1 MGHEISDRYYKLGSS
16 LDMTCQVALS
26 FLNTLSSP
34 TKYSHNRITTT
45 VLQFINTNQ
54 IKKNIGSENLNIKW
68 KKDGKELPKNIKISL
83 RSVKKHCYT
92 QICVYFSFV
101 LYHHLNS
108 CIKFYSFL
116 FAFLLLCMSFMSTVR
131 HIFGKIAV

>member
-34 TKYSHNRITTT
+34 TKYSHNRIITTTT
-45 VLQFINTNQ
+45 VLPFINTNQ
-54 IKKNIGSENLNIKW
+54 IKKNIESENLNIKW

-83 RSVKKHCYT
+83 RSVKKTLLHTDLC
-92 QICVYFSFV
+92 
-101 LYHHLNS
+101 LL
-108 CIKFYSFL
+108 FL
-116 FAFLLLCMSFMSTVR
+116 CPISSLDSTV
-131 HIFGKIAV
+131 

>member
-34 TKYSHNRITTT
+34 TKYSHNRIITTTTT
-45 VLQFINTNQ
+45 VLPFINTNQ
-54 IKKNIGSENLNIKW
+54 IKKNIESENLNIKW

-83 RSVKKHCYT
+83 RSVKKTLLHTDLC
-92 QICVYFSFV
+92 
-101 LYHHLNS
+101 LL
-108 CIKFYSFL
+108 FL
-116 FAFLLLCMSFMSTVR
+116 CPISSLDSTV
-131 HIFGKIAV
+131 

>member
-45 VLQFINTNQ
+45 VLPFINTNQ
-54 IKKNIGSENLNIKW
+54 IKKNIESENLNIKW

-83 RSVKKHCYT
+83 RSVKKTLLHT
-92 QICVYFSFV
+92 D
-101 LYHHLNS
+101 LYLLFLCPIS
-108 CIKFYSFL
+108 SLDTCIKFYSFL
-116 FAFLLLCMSFMSTVR
+116 FAFLLLFLSCLQYDTYLE
-131 HIFGKIAV
+131 K